1 MNLRRLNQ
9 SDASKML
16 EWMHDKEVVGN
27 LKADFASK
35 TINDCEKFI
44 VNTALDRNNLHMAIT
59 DESGIYMGTVSI
71 KNIDR
76 NNKTGEFA
84 ITVRKSAMG
93 KGYAQY
99 AIKEIIRIG
108 FQELNLNYIYWCVSR
123 KNLRAIKFYDKM
135 GYKEIEMISREILQ
149 RYQGEDD
156 LKWYGV
162 EKI

>member
-1 MNLRRLNQ
+1 MRLRELREK
-9 SDASKML
+9 DAPLML
-16 EWMHDKEVVGN
+16 EWMHDSTVVN
-27 LKADFASK
+27 DLKADFGSK
-35 TINDCEKFI
+35 TINDCVTFI
-44 VNTALDRNNLHMAIT
+44 GKSLNDCENVHKAIV
-59 DESGIYMGTVSI
+59 DDQDVYMGTVSI
-71 KNIDR
+71 KNIDVD
-76 NNKTGEFA
+76 KESGEFA

-135 GYKEIEMISREILQ
+135 GYKEIKMISREILQ